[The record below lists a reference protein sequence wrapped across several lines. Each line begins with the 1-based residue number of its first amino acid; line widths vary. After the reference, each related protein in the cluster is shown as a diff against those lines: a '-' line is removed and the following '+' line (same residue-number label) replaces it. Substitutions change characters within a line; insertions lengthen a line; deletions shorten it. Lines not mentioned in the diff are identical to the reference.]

1 MQMTRKVLLLSFVA
15 LFLSATATMAGPIVR
30 MDKGASNHGVA
41 DPFTS
46 CVLATNA
53 NNCGNFAT
61 TSSRTVDGA
70 PIIQFVTNTGDSG
83 SLGTVIL
90 ADVFQ
95 IPGTIAA
102 GDVLTLNLVPSAGPI
117 DFGIFACDNGSGGP
131 IAGGGA
137 PLTGPCTIG
146 ALSDLNSFVTETD
159 SGNSASFTFLGL
171 AGLPSTWAFYT
182 DPGELASF
190 TLNTGTTTSTP
201 EPGSASLLLA
211 GALAAGLVALK
222 ARR

>member
-1 MQMTRKVLLLSFVA
+1 MQMTRNVLLLSAVA
-15 LFLSATATMAGPIVR
+15 LFLSASASMAGPITR

-41 DPFTS
+41 DPFTA
-46 CVLATNA
+46 CELPTNP

-70 PIIQFVTNTGDSG
+70 PIIQFVTNSG
-83 SLGTVIL
+83 AMAGGIVDLV
-90 ADVFQ
+90 DVLQ
-95 IPGTIAA
+95 VPGTIVG
-102 GDVLTLNLVPSAGPI
+102 GDVLTLNLASADPI

-146 ALSDLNSFVTETD
+146 ALSDLGSFVMETD
-159 SGNSASFTFLGL
+159 SGNSASFTFRDLP
-171 AGLPSTWAFYT
+171 GLPSTWAFYT
-182 DPGELASF
+182 SPDALDSF
-190 TLNTGTTTSTP
+190 TLTTGTTTTTP

-211 GALAAGLVALK
+211 GALAAGLIALK

>member
-70 PIIQFVTNTGDSG
+70 PIIQFVTNTGASAG
-83 SLGTVIL
+83 GIVVL

-102 GDVLTLNLVPSAGPI
+102 GDVLTLNLVPSAGLI
-117 DFGIFACDNGSGGP
+117 DFGIFACDNGTDGGP

-190 TLNTGTTTSTP
+190 TLKGTTNPTP
-201 EPGSASLLLA
+201 EPGSASLLFA

>member
-1 MQMTRKVLLLSFVA
+1 MQMTRKVLLLSAVA
-15 LFLSATATMAGPIVR
+15 LFLSASATMAGPITR

-46 CVLATNA
+46 CELPTNP

-70 PIIQFVTNTGDSG
+70 PIIQFVTNSG
-83 SLGTVIL
+83 AMAGGIVDLV
-90 ADVFQ
+90 DVFQ
-95 IPGTIAA
+95 VPGTIAA
-102 GDVLTLNLVPSAGPI
+102 GDVLILNLVASADPI
-117 DFGIFACDNGSGGP
+117 AFGIFACDNNGDGP

-146 ALSDLNSFVTETD
+146 ALGDLGSFVTETD

-171 AGLPSTWAFYT
+171 PGLPSTWAFYT
-182 DPGELASF
+182 SPDELDSF
-190 TLNTGTTTSTP
+190 TLNTGTTNPTP

>member
-1 MQMTRKVLLLSFVA
+1 MLIARKFSFVVAAA
-15 LFLSATATMAGPIVR
+15 LIFSASATMAGPLVR

-46 CVLATNA
+46 CVVATDP

-83 SLGTVIL
+83 SPGTVVL

-95 IPGTIAA
+95 VPGTIAA
-102 GDVLTLNLVPSAGPI
+102 GDVLTLNLVPSAGAI
-117 DFGIFACDNGSGGP
+117 GYGIFACDNGTGGP

-137 PLTGPCTIG
+137 PLTGPCTVG
-146 ALSDLNSFVTETD
+146 NLSDLNSFVTESD
-159 SGNSASFTFLGL
+159 SGNSASFTFLNL
-171 AGLPSTWAFYT
+171 VGLPSTWAFYT

-190 TLNTGTTTSTP
+190 TLNTGTTSTTP
-201 EPGSASLLLA
+201 EPGSASLLFA